1 VSGKSAGL
9 MCSLTWR
16 GSSESRSVTYLV
28 RPSCWRA
35 KRALIIG
42 DLMQLAPVISLKPAQ
57 EAEIR
62 REVGVSAS
70 RLEKHRLTYHRHSAF
85 HAFETSARGSLLLDE
100 HFRCHPTIA
109 AVSNEQFYG
118 GKLTVLTDVAKLRR
132 LPRQAILWAHISG
145 DMCRRRGGSWV
156 NEAEAERVHR
166 SVDYLLEQLPTGSNV
181 GVVTPFTAQAALL
194 KKYWHG
200 DDRVRV
206 GTVHTFQ
213 GAQRDAMVFSLVAG
227 KDMRSKTKSWLSGSL
242 NLWNV
247 ANGGGSPRY

>member
-109 AVSNEQFYG
+109 AVSNEQF
-118 GKLTVLTDVAKLRR
+118 
-132 LPRQAILWAHISG
+132 
-145 DMCRRRGGSWV
+145 
-156 NEAEAERVHR
+156 
-166 SVDYLLEQLPTGSNV
+166 
-181 GVVTPFTAQAALL
+181 
-194 KKYWHG
+194 
-200 DDRVRV
+200 
-206 GTVHTFQ
+206 
-213 GAQRDAMVFSLVAG
+213 
-227 KDMRSKTKSWLSGSL
+227 
-242 NLWNV
+242 
-247 ANGGGSPRY
+247 